1 MSIYEIMYNTDW
13 EGIVKYLRP
22 DGNVYTKVTFYK
34 DGNKISCIKWHH
46 GKEVHLADF
55 IVDNKIVSYNIYNV
69 WLEFS
74 IGCEYDLRKIDD
86 EYLRD
91 LLEFDIKS
99 RLKTKSL
106 GYEQ

>member
-1 MSIYEIMYNTDW
+1 MSIYEIMHNTDW

-46 GKEVHLADF
+46 GKDDLADF
-55 IVDNKIVSYNIYNV
+55 IVDNKIVTYNLERS
-69 WLEFS
+69 WLYFS
-74 IGCEYDLRKIDD
+74 IGTSYDLRKIDD

-91 LLEFDIKS
+91 LLEFDIES
-99 RLKTKSL
+99 RLKTRI
-106 GYEQ
+106 

>member
-1 MSIYEIMYNTDW
+1 MDIYEIMYNTDW
-13 EGIVKYLRP
+13 EEIVKYLRP

-46 GKEVHLADF
+46 WKDDLTDF

-69 WLEFS
+69 WLEFT
-74 IGCEYDLRKIDD
+74 IGCKYDLRKIDD

-91 LLEFDIKS
+91 LLEFDIES
-99 RLKTKSL
+99 RLNTKF